1 MSEQIKADFARAQ
14 KFIKAEQYAQAITI
28 LKPHAA
34 HPRIAALLAD
44 LETKRKPPGRILKTV
59 LWIVLVVVVGIIAGG
74 GGYALGESRTS
85 AEYEVPSSFELT
97 FVEICTSN
105 SDLLVTECLDVIQ
118 HNWLWYRGETLDCYS
133 LIEDVPDLTDGQFLQ
148 CIVDAGE

>member
-44 LETKRKPPGRILKTV
+44 LEVKRKPSGGILKTV
-59 LWIVLVVVVGIIAGG
+59 LWIVLVAVVATVTGVIAYTVGVQQTR
-74 GGYALGESRTS
+74 E
-85 AEYEVPSSFELT
+85 EYEIPDTFEDT
-97 FVEICTSN
+97 FVDSCTAN
-105 SDLLVTECLDVIQ
+105 TDLLISECAELIRHDWLYYQAGVIECYGLIQDV
-118 HNWLWYRGETLDCYS
+118 S
-133 LIEDVPDLTDGQFLQ
+133 DLTDVQFLQ
-148 CIVDAGE
+148 CIGDVGE